1 MPIDGVSGAGRL
13 VHVVEADPDLG
24 AGIAHGQLHRARRAS
39 VAGVMEFE
47 RGRLRC
53 QPPDDGLGALI
64 LDGLVLVRVDFARIR
79 GNVELLGP
87 GDVISPWLGMMDDF
101 TPAGRVTARV
111 LTKLRVAWLDS
122 GFALRTGRWPEIQAA
137 LMRRLLARS
146 RRLSLQSAINSL
158 PRIAERVELTLWQLA
173 YRFGHMSPAGVKLDL
188 PLTHTH
194 LAEMVCAQRPSVSTA
209 ITRLRSRGLIV
220 VTARG
225 QWLLSGSLPPQLAGR
240 IDGFDGFARGLCDR
254 GPTSAGQRVEET
266 DVSDVTP
273 GSCAETRGETPRD
286 DRTKP
291 RTGRTAGSRTRSPA
305 ADRAARRAPEPSL
318 PGRLSDGGRG

>member
-1 MPIDGVSGAGRL
+1 MVIDAVSSAGRL
-13 VHVVEADPDLG
+13 VHVLEADPDLG
-24 AGIAHGQLHRARRAS
+24 AGIAHDQLHRARRAS
-39 VAGVMEFE
+39 VARVIEFE

-53 QPPDDGLGALI
+53 QPPDDGLGALV
-64 LDGLVLVRVDFARIR
+64 LDGLLLVRVDFARIR

-87 GDVISPWLGMMDDF
+87 GDVISPWLGMVGDF
-101 TPAGRVTARV
+101 TPACTVTARV
-111 LTKLRVAWLDS
+111 LVKLRVAWLDS

-158 PRIAERVELTLWQLA
+158 PRIEERVELTLWQLA
-173 YRFGHMSPAGVKLDL
+173 YRFGHMSQAGVKLDL

-220 VTARG
+220 VTARR

-240 IDGFDGFARGLCDR
+240 IDGFDGFARGLRDR
-254 GPTSAGQRVEET
+254 GPASAGQRDEET

-273 GSCAETRGETPRD
+273 GSCAEIRGETPRD
-286 DRTKP
+286 GRRKP
-291 RTGRTAGSRTRSPA
+291 RTGRTAGPRTRSPA